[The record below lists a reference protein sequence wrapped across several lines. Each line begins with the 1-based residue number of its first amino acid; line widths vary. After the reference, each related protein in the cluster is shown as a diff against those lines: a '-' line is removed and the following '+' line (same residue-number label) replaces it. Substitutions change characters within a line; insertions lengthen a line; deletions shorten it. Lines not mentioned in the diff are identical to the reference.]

1 MFSTHYKKYLLDFKG
16 MNITFPIVHCFIS
29 WEQKDVKP
37 YFISWFSAFR
47 NREAITVL
55 HGKVLNPQTILLKN
69 NSSYNQTLSQN
80 HQEKS
85 LKTENPWLSWR
96 AFCNKSIEKWP
107 SLMTDAHLLRTK
119 RAKY

>member
-1 MFSTHYKKYLLDFKG
+1 
-16 MNITFPIVHCFIS
+16 MNITFTIVHCFIS
-29 WEQKDVKP
+29 WERKDIKP

-55 HGKVLNPQTILLKN
+55 QGRVLNPQTVLLKN

-85 LKTENPWLSWR
+85 LKTENLWLS
-96 AFCNKSIEKWP
+96 
-107 SLMTDAHLLRTK
+107 
-119 RAKY
+119 